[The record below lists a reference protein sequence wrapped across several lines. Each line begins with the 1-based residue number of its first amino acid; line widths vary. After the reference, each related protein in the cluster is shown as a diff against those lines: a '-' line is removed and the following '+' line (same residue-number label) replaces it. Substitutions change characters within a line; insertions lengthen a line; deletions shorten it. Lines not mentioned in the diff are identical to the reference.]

1 MDSVSVK
8 PKPSFDQSI
17 SGFVIAF
24 AIVVLFCCLL
34 FKLILFVLLLL
45 LLPLRLLFPTCRCD
59 DKAPPFILLLLE
71 EEEATKLELLLFTE
85 AETGARKTTEDII
98 ISFHRRRAFS
108 LSLFL
113 SLSLF
118 VRVVRGGEVKRL
130 FGEKKSPYRLRN
142 STLES
147 ETRTKKKIPKP

>member
-34 FKLILFVLLLL
+34 FKLILFVFLLLL
-45 LLPLRLLFPTCRCD
+45 LLPLRLLFPMCRCD

-85 AETGARKTTEDII
+85 AETGPRKTTEDII

-108 LSLFL
+108 LSFC
-113 SLSLF
+113 S
-118 VRVVRGGEVKRL
+118 RKRGGEVKRFWGSL
-130 FGEKKSPYRLRN
+130 SP
-142 STLES
+142 SVKATL
-147 ETRTKKKIPKP
+147 ETRT

>member
-34 FKLILFVLLLL
+34 FKLILFVFLLL
-45 LLPLRLLFPTCRCD
+45 LLPLRLLFPMCRCD

-85 AETGARKTTEDII
+85 AETGPRKTTEDII

-108 LSLFL
+108 LSL
-113 SLSLF
+113 SLSF
-118 VRVVRGGEVKRL
+118 CSRKRGGEVKRFWGSL
-130 FGEKKSPYRLRN
+130 SPSEKA
-142 STLES
+142 TLE
-147 ETRTKKKIPKP
+147 TKKKY